1 MLSPASAG
9 KPIAITPNLI
19 LNLTLT
25 LIYHTNLVTH
35 TIPLLFLQTFLH
47 KQGCLFFM
55 SLFVEMPTPPYLPYP
70 TLNPILT
77 LPCPTYPT
85 LTVVYDRLF
94 VLHVAVRGDA
104 HPTLSTLSYPQPYLN
119 PALLYP
125 TLPSRSSMTGCLFF
139 MSLFVEM
146 PTMIATGD
154 YHALTR

>member
-1 MLSPASAG
+1 MFEAVRLVLTQFLLKDMKLGVVEGQYVLSPASAG

-77 LPCPTYPT
+77 LPY
-85 LTVVYDRLF
+85 
-94 VLHVAVRGDA
+94 
-104 HPTLSTLSYPQPYLN
+104 STLPYPHGRL
-119 PALLYP
+119 
-125 TLPSRSSMTGCLFF
+125 
-139 MSLFVEM
+139 
-146 PTMIATGD
+146 
-154 YHALTR
+154 